1 MACIVSQMPSFKEQ
15 VISEFFKCTL
25 EDRQKRKKHFMML
38 LYFKKAIRGGIFFKA
53 HQKLE
58 IEKACVVVVEEGIT
72 Y

>member
-1 MACIVSQMPSFKEQ
+1 
-15 VISEFFKCTL
+15 
-25 EDRQKRKKHFMML
+25 ML